1 MNNITIELNDLIMA
15 CTMCDLESNKDTLK
29 WLELR
34 YKLREIRNNHDE
46 REEQRYEKFISG
58 RKI

>member
-1 MNNITIELNDLIMA
+1 MNNITMELSRSELNDLIMA

-34 YKLREIRNNHDE
+34 EKLREIRNNHDE
-46 REEQRYEKFISG
+46 REVE
-58 RKI
+58 

>member
-1 MNNITIELNDLIMA
+1 MNNITIELSRSELSDLIMA

-34 YKLREIRNNHDE
+34 EKLREIRNNHDE
-46 REEQRYEKFISG
+46 REV
-58 RKI
+58 